1 MSNGRC
7 SDLHDLPIIRAK
19 PRSASRTLKDVV
31 LDIPTYA
38 TLINRKLIV
47 PSSRKPFVAVD
58 EHFVTQLLMPGLQKI
73 QVDEDWYLNYYP
85 DVRDAI
91 QRGVVPGAKAH
102 YCQYGYFEHRMPQQ
116 ILVDEP
122 WYLSEYP
129 DVREGVV
136 DAKDFDSGQDHF
148 ERLGYK
154 EGRYPYRDFH
164 LATIDA

>member
-1 MSNGRC
+1 
-7 SDLHDLPIIRAK
+7 
-19 PRSASRTLKDVV
+19 
-31 LDIPTYA
+31 
-38 TLINRKLIV
+38 
-47 PSSRKPFVAVD
+47 VD

-73 QVDEDWYLNYYP
+73 QVDEEWYLNYYP

-91 QRGVVPGAKAH
+91 ERGIVPGAKAH

-129 DVREGVV
+129 DVRDGVV
-136 DAKDFDSGQDHF
+136 DSKDFDSGQDHF